1 MNEELEGMGGLD
13 EAVEDDG
20 AGGAAGGGAG
30 ADHFGDEEK
39 VQKRQE

>member
-1 MNEELEGMGGLD
+1 MNEEMEGLD
-13 EAVEDDG
+13 EAVEEDG